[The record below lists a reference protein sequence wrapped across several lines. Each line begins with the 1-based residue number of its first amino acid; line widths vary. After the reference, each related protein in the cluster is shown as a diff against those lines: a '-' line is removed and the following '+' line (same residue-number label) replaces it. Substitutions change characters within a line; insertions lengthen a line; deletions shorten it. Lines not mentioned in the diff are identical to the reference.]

1 MNITPSRIGFVST
14 RFLEG
19 DSVTTESEKW
29 VGMLNG
35 MGHECFFFAG
45 ESDRDP
51 DRSMLV
57 PEAGQDHQ
65 DIADLRRLL
74 FDEYSRTT
82 KISGLVHALR
92 FHLKQNLYQF
102 IRTFDINLL
111 IIENA
116 LSLPHNI
123 PLGLALTET
132 IAETAI
138 PAIVHHYDFPW
149 HRSRFTVTS
158 AQDYLRTAFPPTLN
172 TIYHV
177 VTNSLAAQELAL
189 QTGSPAR
196 IIPYMMDFDNPPP
209 ADEDYA
215 RALLKDLGIEEGQIV
230 VLQPTNIA
238 ARKRIELSID
248 LAERIAD
255 NAVLLITK
263 PPSER
268 ELDYK
273 NRLEEYADSIGVDV
287 IFGSDRIQYARGT
300 NEMGETAYSIG
311 DAYRIANV
319 VSYPTTIEGFGHAF
333 LEGIYHKRPVLVS
346 RRPLYKL
353 DLEPR
358 GFQVLS
364 IDHFID
370 DSTVTRT
377 RTLLSDPT
385 ELQDMVNHNYEIG
398 RQHYSYH
405 SLVSYLSA
413 LLDEILGA

>member
-1 MNITPSRIGFVST
+1 MKITPSRIGFIST

-19 DSVTTESEKW
+19 DSVTAETEKW

-45 ESDRDP
+45 ECDRDP
-51 DRSMLV
+51 DRSMIV
-57 PEAGQDHQ
+57 PEAGRDHK
-65 DIADLRRLL
+65 DIVNLRRLL
-74 FDEYSRTT
+74 FDEYKRTT

-132 IAETAI
+132 IAETSI

-158 AQDYLRTAFPPTLN
+158 AQDYLRSAFPPALN
-172 TIYHV
+172 TMYHV
-177 VTNSLAAQELAL
+177 VTNSLVARELAL
-189 QTGSPAR
+189 RTGAPSR
-196 IIPYMMDFDNPPP
+196 IIPYVMDFDNPPSVNE
-209 ADEDYA
+209 EDVKG
-215 RALLKDLGIEEGQIV
+215 LLLDLGIEDGQTV
-230 VLQPTNIA
+230 VLQPTSIA

-248 LAERIAD
+248 LTERIAD

-263 PPSER
+263 PPA
-268 ELDYK
+268 ELEIDYK
-273 NRLEEYADSIGVDV
+273 NRLKEYADTIGVDV
-287 IFGSDRIQYARGT
+287 IFGSERIHYTRST
-300 NEMGETAYSIG
+300 NETGERIYSIG
-311 DAYRIANV
+311 DAYRIADI

-333 LEGIYHKRPVLVS
+333 LEGIYYKRLMLVS
-346 RRPLYKL
+346 RQPLYKL
-353 DLEPR
+353 DLQPR

-370 DSTVTRT
+370 DATVTRA
-377 RTLLSDPT
+377 RTLLSNTHERQAMAD
-385 ELQDMVNHNYEIG
+385 HNYEIG
-398 RQHYSYH
+398 RLHYSYH

>member
-1 MNITPSRIGFVST
+1 MKITPSRIGLVST

-19 DSVTTESEKW
+19 DSVTSETEKW

-51 DRSMLV
+51 DRSMIV
-57 PEAGQDHQ
+57 PEAGRDHP
-65 DIADLRRLL
+65 DITNLRRVL
-74 FDEYSRTT
+74 FDEYRRTT

-116 LSLPHNI
+116 LSLPYNI

-132 IAETAI
+132 IAETSI
-138 PAIVHHYDFPW
+138 PTIVHHFDFAW

-158 AQDYLRTAFPPTLN
+158 AEDYLRASFPPSLN
-172 TIYHV
+172 TMYHV
-177 VTNSLAAQELAL
+177 VTNSLAARELAL
-189 QTGSPAR
+189 RTGSPAR
-196 IIPYMMDFDNPPP
+196 IVPYVMDFDNPPP
-209 ADEDYA
+209 DDEAYA
-215 RALLKDLGIEEGQIV
+215 QGLLEALGIENGQTV

-248 LAERIAD
+248 LTERIAD

-263 PPSER
+263 PPTED
-268 ELDYK
+268 EFGYK
-273 NRLEEYADSIGVDV
+273 NRLKEYADSAGVDV
-287 IFGSDRIQYARGT
+287 IFGSERIRYTRT
-300 NEMGETAYSIG
+300 TTETGDAGYSIA
-311 DAYRIANV
+311 DAYRIADV
-319 VSYPTTIEGFGHAF
+319 VSYPTTVEGFGHAF
-333 LEGIYHKRPVLVS
+333 LEGIYYKRPMLVS
-346 RRPLYKL
+346 KQPLYKL

-370 DSTVTRT
+370 DATVTRA
-377 RTLLSDPT
+377 RALLSDRG
-385 ELQDMVNHNYEIG
+385 ERQAMVDHNYEIG
-398 RQHYSYH
+398 RMHYSYH